1 MSAGVV
7 LNRSATAVNAV
18 DDVINQARSAFAAGV
33 RQVWLAQQFDHDA
46 ISLAGL
52 AGASVPGLGVGTFVV
67 PVNPRHPLTLA
78 SQAQTAQ
85 APAHG
90 NFSLGLGLGAHA
102 PEAKAFG
109 TAWPNTVQRLREHLQ
124 VLRWIIDTGTV

>member
-1 MSAGVV
+1 MHPPGGSVIADMATGVV
-7 LNRSATAVNAV
+7 LNRSETADNAV
-18 DDVINQARSAFAAGV
+18 DDVVNQAREAFEIGV
-33 RQVWLAQQFDHDA
+33 RQIWLAQQFDHDA

-52 AGASVPGLGVGTFVV
+52 TGASVPGLGVGTFVV
-67 PVNPRHPLTLA
+67 PVTPRHPLTLA

-85 APAHG
+85 AAAHG

-109 TAWPNTVQRLREHLQ
+109 
-124 VLRWIIDTGTV
+124 